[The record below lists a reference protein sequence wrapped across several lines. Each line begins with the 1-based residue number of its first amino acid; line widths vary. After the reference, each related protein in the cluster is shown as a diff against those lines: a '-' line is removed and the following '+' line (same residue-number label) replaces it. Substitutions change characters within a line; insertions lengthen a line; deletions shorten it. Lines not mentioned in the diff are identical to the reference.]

1 MDKLRNVYATLL
13 FIFMIAMLVFGLII
27 VYSAVQNNEDYN
39 YSRQLIGVVVG
50 VILMLVFWRFDYKY
64 FSEAIVVLIIVNV
77 VLILS
82 PHIPGLGVTVKG
94 ASS

>member
-1 MDKLRNVYATLL
+1 MC
-13 FIFMIAMLVFGLII
+13 I
-27 VYSAVQNNEDYN
+27 
-39 YSRQLIGVVVG
+39 
-50 VILMLVFWRFDYKY
+50 WCFDYKY
-64 FSEAIVVLIIVNV
+64 FSEAIVALIIVNV